1 MISTAVTR
9 SMQARI
15 LTEMNASCIY
25 PNTTVQQ
32 MTRNTTPK
40 KHQPLEDEEYYEL
53 LVHRVMSLNIEVRCS
68 RRSTNGDW
76 SEQLV
81 VQAVMRIGRALQ
93 KTSSRS
99 QT

>member
-1 MISTAVTR
+1 MISTTVTH
-9 SMQARI
+9 SKQARI

-25 PNTTVQQ
+25 PDTTVQQ
-32 MTRNTTPK
+32 MNVTLR
-40 KHQPLEDEEYYEL
+40 KHQPLEDKEYYEL
-53 LVHRVMSLNIEVRCS
+53 LVHRVVSLYIEVRWF

-93 KTSSRS
+93 KTDSRS

>member
-1 MISTAVTR
+1 MISTIATR

-25 PNTTVQQ
+25 PNTAVQQ
-32 MTRNTTPK
+32 MNATSK

-53 LVHRVMSLNIEVRCS
+53 LVHRVVSLNIEVRWF

-81 VQAVMRIGRALQ
+81 VRAVMRIGRALLQ
-93 KTSSRS
+93 TNSRS